1 MNPRFSGR
9 LVAARADLA
18 AEHLRGQ
25 VAAARYAEGAPRRVA
40 APLLDL
46 TAVADPEAERAT
58 QLVHGEVFIVYEERP
73 DGLAWGQA
81 ASDGY
86 VGYVRADGL
95 APAAG
100 GGVRVTAPWSQV
112 YARPEAR
119 ARTGLELPCL
129 SEVQVSGTT
138 GGFARLRGGGFVP
151 RAHLAPV
158 EDWVA
163 LAERFAGAPYLWGG
177 RSLRGVDCSGLVQVA
192 LIAAGRTAPR
202 DSDMQAALVGEPL
215 PARARLRR
223 GDLVF
228 WKGHVGIMRDAATLL
243 HANAHHMAVASEPLA
258 SATARI
264 AAAGGGPVLAR
275 RRP

>member
-58 QLVHGEVFIVYEERP
+58 QLVHGEVFTVYEERP

-112 YARPEAR
+112 YARPEVR

-129 SEVQVSGTT
+129 SEVQVGGTT
-138 GGFARLRGGGFVP
+138 GGFARLRGAVTRPRRCSAARSARAGTSRLAKRSVIGSVP
-151 RAHLAPV
+151 RARRRSPAPPGRRRPSAAPA
-158 EDWVA
+158 WQPA
-163 LAERFAGAPYLWGG
+163 SSRRCRRAGSAGS
-177 RSLRGVDCSGLVQVA
+177 RSRT
-192 LIAAGRTAPR
+192 AAGTAPR
-202 DSDMQAALVGEPL
+202 
-215 PARARLRR
+215 
-223 GDLVF
+223 
-228 WKGHVGIMRDAATLL
+228 
-243 HANAHHMAVASEPLA
+243 
-258 SATARI
+258 
-264 AAAGGGPVLAR
+264 
-275 RRP
+275 